1 MAKTL
6 WLMCGVPGVGKS
18 WFAKNI
24 LMRPG
29 WIYISRDEIRF
40 SIVKNEEE
48 YFSHEKEVFRKFAE
62 RIAAALIWDTDDVV
76 ADATHLN
83 WGSRR
88 KLMGALKQYAFME
101 NVQIIPV
108 VVTASLKTI
117 LARNQLRNGRE
128 RVPEDVIK
136 RMLGHM
142 NDPKNDPYKYT
153 AIMRVTNEQEIKEV
167 LNYD

>member
-1 MAKTL
+1 MARTL

-18 WFAKNI
+18 WFAINK
-24 LMRPG
+24 LMRPE
-29 WIYISRDEIRF
+29 WVYISRDEIRF

-62 RIAAALIWDTDDVV
+62 RIASALTWDTDDVV

-88 KLMGALKQYAFME
+88 KLLDALKRYAFME
-101 NVQIIPV
+101 DVQIIPV
-108 VVTASLKTI
+108 VVTANIKTI
-117 LARNQLRNGRE
+117 FERNQSREGRA

-136 RMLGHM
+136 RMLKSM
-142 NDPKNDPYKYT
+142 SDPEKDPYKYT
-153 AIMRVTNEQEIKEV
+153 AIMRVRNE
-167 LNYD
+167 